1 MKVLYEKKQLD
12 FSNELK
18 RDNTLVQARNL
29 ELKQITSSKVRDNAY
44 ISKKYQ
50 KYNLE
55 IYKQDVINLGL
66 KETWATKSNYRWQN
80 VFQKIKIQQ
89 CKRLLQKTLFRLDR

>member
-44 ISKKYQ
+44 IPKKYQ

-66 KETWATKSNYRWQN
+66 KETWAIKSNYCWQN